1 MLTLINSNYSDIL
14 SENYLNEINIYD
26 INEIFIQDESSNLS
40 KSENFLNFSRLLNV
54 IFSILVIL
62 FGLIGNLLI
71 INVFSNKRFRT
82 NPNDVYLYSLAFI
95 DTTFLIVHFIEDTI
109 KTYNDLYEE
118 YSNIL
123 IKIPNILDKSNL
135 ACWAINYIRHISRLI
150 SANILVVLT
159 VQRLIVVIKPFSV
172 RLRTKKSAWNIVF
185 AITCASICFCVWI
198 PFLFKIQDNEQK
210 SMYCGIDKNMT
221 KLYRIIN
228 IVYVFLIMIGPMI
241 IICVSNSLLIFKTF
255 RNNANR
261 SKITNKNKT
270 SNINSNNNTSNT
282 SNNNSSNTK
291 QLVAVKYNKNKS
303 QIKKVRPY
311 YLTMQQ
317 VISKAK
323 INSKINSK
331 KITMMLVLITF
342 SFVAL
347 NLPYLITWCLYFKF
361 VYFNKF
367 NNNTFLVNN
376 NNLLA
381 MLKLSEIFFIINYSL
396 KLYLYCA
403 GGSNFRKQLNLV
415 VLSNKYYI
423 FFIFK
428 TLLLF

>member
-1 MLTLINSNYSDIL
+1 M
-14 SENYLNEINIYD
+14 
-26 INEIFIQDESSNLS
+26 
-40 KSENFLNFSRLLNV
+40 
-54 IFSILVIL
+54 
-62 FGLIGNLLI
+62 
-71 INVFSNKRFRT
+71 
-82 NPNDVYLYSLAFI
+82 
-95 DTTFLIVHFIEDTI
+95 IVHFIEDTI
-109 KTYNDLYEE
+109 KTYNDLYDE

-428 TLLLF
+428 TLLSFIIIVTSR